1 MTIGRPPLQMTR
13 RRLDVLHEYT
23 QAIEAGERIS
33 LAELARRCGI
43 SDYNSARRI
52 LNDLKRMGR
61 IVD

>member
-1 MTIGRPPLQMTR
+1 MTR
-13 RRLDVLHEYT
+13 RRLDVLHEYS

-52 LNDLKRMGR
+52 LNDLRRMGR
-61 IVD
+61 IG